1 MAGDDANIY
10 CRFFVLLSGLA
21 HVTLPGTPEDDD
33 ENELWIVPGVNGL
46 IIAADTVGEGH
57 VTRYPADIPS
67 VALQIPF
74 TDGKPPKHRVVS
86 QGICGPQSVTNFTTN
101 WEMNAAQIPL
111 V

>member
-1 MAGDDANIY
+1 M
-10 CRFFVLLSGLA
+10 LLSGLA
-21 HVTLPGTPEDDD
+21 HVTFPDTQENDD

-46 IIAADTVGEGH
+46 IIAADTVGDGH

-74 TDGKPPKHRVVS
+74 TDGKPPEHRVVS
-86 QGICGPQSVTNFTTN
+86 DGICGPQTATQTSN
-101 WEMNAAQIPL
+101 WTVGEAQFPL